1 MTKCDLF
8 IHKRKTSLGTRCST
22 LPGSLRCWCYERIMW
37 RPPAGHG
44 KIGVQEFA
52 AQCAASKRWLTVEA
66 PMPSKP
72 DPAEMPRLDAFD
84 EEFGQD
90 PATIL
95 RAERRG
101 LRLLSL
107 VAVALGAGV
116 IGAFA
121 LAWSTADGRLRLEL
135 QSAATAP
142 RKADRAGQDE
152 EIDRLR
158 GQLDALKNDVKELT
172 EAQHQAAHT
181 IAAMKAA
188 EEDLRRDVPPPS
200 WYSNPATLDL
210 AIGNQPQW
218 AGVAPPPRRPAT
230 ARSESRGLRKREGAA
245 PASPASPR

>member
-1 MTKCDLF
+1 MPVLWA
-8 IHKRKTSLGTRCST
+8 HHAARRCS
-22 LPGSLRCWCYERIMW
+22 GR
-37 RPPAGHG
+37 G

-66 PMPSKP
+66 LMPSKP

-107 VAVALGAGV
+107 IAVALGAGV

-135 QSAATAP
+135 QSAATSP

-158 GQLDALKNDVKELT
+158 GQLDALKNDVNELT
-172 EAQHQAAHT
+172 ETQHQAAHT
-181 IAAMKAA
+181 IAAMRAA
-188 EEDLRRDVPPPS
+188 EEDLRRHVPPPY

-210 AIGNQPQW
+210 TLAKQPPP
-218 AGVAPPPRRPAT
+218 AGFAPLPRRPTT
-230 ARSESRGLRKREGAA
+230 ARSESRDLRKREGAA
-245 PASPASPR
+245 PASPAAPQ